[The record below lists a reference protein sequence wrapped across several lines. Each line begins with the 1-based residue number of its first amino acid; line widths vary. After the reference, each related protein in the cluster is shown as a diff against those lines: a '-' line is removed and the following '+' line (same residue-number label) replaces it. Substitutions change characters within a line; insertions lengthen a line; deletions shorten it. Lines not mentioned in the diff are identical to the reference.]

1 VKRYIDE
8 ARRNGIETV
17 STFEMIKGL
26 VESWKESIDLKRQRW
41 GRRFWKSRAGL
52 GGVRTFDRFKKIF
65 YITIFSL
72 TINEYRTQFPYR

>member
-26 VESWKESIDLKRQRW
+26 VESWKESITLRGKD
-41 GRRFWKSRAGL
+41 GAGE
-52 GGVRTFDRFKKIF
+52 R
-65 YITIFSL
+65 
-72 TINEYRTQFPYR
+72 